1 MLSAFPSEP
10 LWSLLNCPYIFASH
24 PPAAC
29 SSGLWPGTSHVTHS
43 PGRVKGTQLKELA
56 CVVNPQSCVG
66 TSSSCL
72 HSGRLATT
80 PASFQPAF
88 SASQLL
94 LQCETSAH
102 SLRSSRSASPLMTP
116 KCKFLTIV
124 SDQFLTVALSPPAH
138 STLALQ
144 ARSCQFPP
152 HLVQCSHSD
161 LFMPPY
167 CLPPCCL
174 PSLVSYSITRPWLT
188 SPGLQAAFPDDEP
201 RLGTFTKRISVSF
214 TF

>member
-1 MLSAFPSEP
+1 MRAASRSHLAEAPTALETGGHACQCYSAFADAYRWFKPMLSAFPSEP

-43 PGRVKGTQLKELA
+43 PGRVKGTQLKELV
-56 CVVNPQSCVG
+56 CVVNPQSCFG

-124 SDQFLTVALSPPAH
+124 SDQFLTVALSPQHA
-138 STLALQ
+138 
-144 ARSCQFPP
+144 PP
-152 HLVQCSHSD
+152 
-161 LFMPPY
+161 
-167 CLPPCCL
+167 
-174 PSLVSYSITRPWLT
+174 
-188 SPGLQAAFPDDEP
+188 
-201 RLGTFTKRISVSF
+201 
-214 TF
+214 